1 MSNPGTHKTPT
12 LLYVVEIVSF
22 ECTLIISFQVCEEN
36 RKQIPLRLKMEL
48 SKLAVLRQASQSL
61 YYVFSRFAKKY

>member
-1 MSNPGTHKTPT
+1 MFLVSKFPLCLCKGCPSTQKVSHPGTHKTPT

-22 ECTLIISFQVCEEN
+22 ECTLTISFQVCEEN

-48 SKLAVLRQASQSL
+48 
-61 YYVFSRFAKKY
+61 Y